1 MFAVVW
7 PKDFPRETFKR
18 RSRPKH
24 FTRIEFEVARKLRHR
39 VSPVNINYLSKHC
52 VKRRARYFKFG
63 AFQHRKPNARVL
75 LSLHRL
81 SHEVC
86 SLINDRSSVLPY
98 ASLGLRS
105 LTHSLAIVK
114 SGKRE
119 TGNVSRRGGQN
130 LLVWR
135 NGQSWLLVARPSNAE
150 RPANSRMEK
159 RTSNRIETCP
169 LPPCN
174 SAGFNVARID
184 APRTTVSYLCPA
196 TLPWFVRTHTR
207 TS

>member
-1 MFAVVW
+1 MRRLAVPAYQNIVRVSFRFEHLRIPLATNLLLQKVLASFTKARIMFAVVW

-130 LLVWR
+130 LLV
-135 NGQSWLLVARPSNAE
+135 
-150 RPANSRMEK
+150 
-159 RTSNRIETCP
+159 
-169 LPPCN
+169 
-174 SAGFNVARID
+174 
-184 APRTTVSYLCPA
+184 
-196 TLPWFVRTHTR
+196 
-207 TS
+207 